1 MMFRIT
7 FLLCIFCLY
16 ITALFAQNQKT
27 IDSLQNELKSNISD
41 KNKVDI
47 YVNLA
52 KQYSESDSLN
62 SVKYINKAIQLAE
75 KADYPEG
82 KIDALYQK
90 GWLVFSLGYYPEAE
104 MIFQQMIDES
114 DIHHYLKG
122 KGNGYNGLG
131 SIYNYQ
137 GNYEKAMESYFTSLE
152 IREDLDDKAGMA
164 SSYNNIGN
172 VYDSQG
178 NHEKALEYHLRSLEI
193 EKELGDQMGISL
205 SYTNVG
211 YSYFYQNNY
220 EKALEYH
227 LKALRISEVLQDQLG
242 IATNYVN
249 IGDIHVK
256 QGNYEK
262 ALEAY
267 PKAIEIAKKIGYKE
281 VLSNSFTGLGGVYVE
296 QKQWVLAREYLKKG
310 LEVGQEIG
318 LLASIRD
325 ASKKLSL
332 VEEKL
337 GNHQAAY
344 QYHLLF
350 KEMADSLRNDELTQK
365 VTRLEAEYE
374 FQQEKD
380 SIQFANQA
388 KQSLLE
394 KDIENRQNIQIAT
407 FIGLGLALAL
417 VIVLVF
423 FFRNQKQNN
432 QKLNQANEEIKT
444 TLDIVEYQRD
454 EILSSI
460 QYAQRIQAS
469 ILPRTEYFQQLLP
482 EYFIFFK
489 PRDVVSGDFYW
500 LSRSSNNIILAAIDC
515 TGHGVP
521 GAFMSMV
528 GNDLL
533 NSIVKDK
540 HIAQANEILTQLH
553 KDVRQALQQKETNT
567 NDGMDMALVNIDLN
581 NQRLQFAG
589 AQNPLIYIQ
598 NKELHQLKGDIMS
611 IGGVQQERDRIF
623 TLHEVDISTPTTF
636 YLFSDGYQD
645 QFGGKKGKKFM
656 TKRFRE
662 LLFEIYEK
670 PMEEQK
676 SILEKTL
683 KNWMGEEEQVDDI
696 LVMGVKV

>member
-1 MMFRIT
+1 MIFRII
-7 FLLCIFCLY
+7 FLLCIFCLF

-332 VEEKL
+332 VEKEL
-337 GNHQAAY
+337 NNYRAAY

-350 KEMADSLRNDELTQK
+350 KEMEDSLQNDELTQK

-380 SIQFANQA
+380 SIQNANQVEQA
-388 KQSLLE
+388 LLE
-394 KDIENRQNIQIAT
+394 KDIEKRKVTQWAA
-407 FIGLGLALAL
+407 FIGLVLLGTLL
-417 VIVLVF
+417 VISFLF
-423 FFRNQKQNN
+423 LRSKTRSNQLLTIKTNDL
-432 QKLNQANEEIKT
+432 KLANEEI
-444 TLDIVEYQRD
+444 LMQQE
-454 EILSSI
+454 EILV
-460 QYAQRIQAS
+460 QN
-469 ILPRTEYFQQLLP
+469 EQLQ
-482 EYFIFFK
+482 E
-489 PRDVVSGDFYW
+489 
-500 LSRSSNNIILAAIDC
+500 
-515 TGHGVP
+515 
-521 GAFMSMV
+521 
-528 GNDLL
+528 L
-533 NSIVKDK
+533 NK
-540 HIAQANEILTQLH
+540 
-553 KDVRQALQQKETNT
+553 
-567 NDGMDMALVNIDLN
+567 
-581 NQRLQFAG
+581 
-589 AQNPLIYIQ
+589 
-598 NKELHQLKGDIMS
+598 LK
-611 IGGVQQERDRIF
+611 DRIF
-623 TLHEVDISTPTTF
+623 SIVAHDLKAPINSLQGLLVLFEGDYGITQEEMLEHFTRVSQNVAGISGLLNNLLYWARLQMQGSLELSPTSLDTSVYVEEVVQLFAEIARFKNIQTLVKVEANTPKVYIDPEIIRF
-636 YLFSDGYQD
+636 ILRNLLNNAYKFSEK
-645 QFGGKKGKKFM
+645 GGKIIIQVTAIKNNQVKISVQDEGVGMDESTKNQLFKDFVKSKQGTDAERGTGLGLMLCQEFIEASEGQIGVESELGKGSTFWFTM
-656 TKRFRE
+656 PQIE
-662 LLFEIYEK
+662 NL
-670 PMEEQK
+670 
-676 SILEKTL
+676 
-683 KNWMGEEEQVDDI
+683 
-696 LVMGVKV
+696 